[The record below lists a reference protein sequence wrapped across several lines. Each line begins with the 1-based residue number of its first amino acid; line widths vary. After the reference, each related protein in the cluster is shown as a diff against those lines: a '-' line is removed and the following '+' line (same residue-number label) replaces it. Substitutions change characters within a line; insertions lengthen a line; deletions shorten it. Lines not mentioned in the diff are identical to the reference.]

1 MKNNSDHKTFLSI
14 DKNKLSIVVLNS
26 DNNRIYKKESFL
38 KNSVSDLNFESLDS
52 FLNENI
58 FQIEKILNEFVNN
71 IFLIIDHS
79 DLFTIRLSIK
89 EKKDDILLS
98 TNSIKSLLIEAK
110 NQCKQ
115 TLQDFDIIHMK
126 IDEFYV
132 DDISYKNLPEQQNCK
147 NFSIDLSFICIPNII
162 SKNFEKILSNYEISL
177 SKILSYQYLTSFA
190 DNDKVD
196 NIYEIAHKI
205 LNGLNEN
212 EVFLVTKK
220 PKNVGFFEKFFNF
233 FN

>member
-1 MKNNSDHKTFLSI
+1 MIKI
-14 DKNKLSIVVLNS
+14 
-26 DNNRIYKKESFL
+26 
-38 KNSVSDLNFESLDS
+38 NSVSDLNFESLDS

-98 TNSIKSLLIEAK
+98 KNSINSLLIEAK

-115 TLQDFDIIHMK
+115 TLQDVDIIHMK

>member
-98 TNSIKSLLIEAK
+98 KNSINSLLIEAK

-115 TLQDFDIIHMK
+115 TLQDVDIIHMK

-177 SKILSYQYLTSFA
+177 SKILSYQYLTSFV
-190 DNDKVD
+190 DNDKID

>member
-1 MKNNSDHKTFLSI
+1 
-14 DKNKLSIVVLNS
+14 
-26 DNNRIYKKESFL
+26 
-38 KNSVSDLNFESLDS
+38 
-52 FLNENI
+52 LNENI

-98 TNSIKSLLIEAK
+98 KNSINSLLIEAK

-115 TLQDFDIIHMK
+115 TLQDVDIIHMK

>member
-1 MKNNSDHKTFLSI
+1 MKNNSNYKTFLSV
-14 DKNKLSIVVLNS
+14 DKNKFSIVVLNS
-26 DNNRIYKKESFL
+26 DNKSIYEKESFL
-38 KNSVSDLNFESLDS
+38 KNSVSDLNFETLDD
-52 FLNENI
+52 FLNQNI
-58 FQIEKILNEFVNN
+58 FKIEKILNEFVNN

-79 DLFTIRLSIK
+79 DLFTIGLSIK
-89 EKKDDILLS
+89 ERKDDIFLN
-98 TNSIKSLLIEAK
+98 TNSINSLLIEAK

-115 TLQDFDIIHMK
+115 TLKDIDIIHMK

-132 DDISYKNLPEQQNCK
+132 DNISYKNLPEQQICK

-162 SKNFEKILSNYEISL
+162 SKNFEKILSKYEISL
-177 SKILSYQYLTSFA
+177 SKILSYQYLASFA
-190 DNDKVD
+190 ESRKVN
-196 NIYEIAHKI
+196 NIHEIAYKI

-212 EVFLVTKK
+212 EVFLIAKK

>member
-98 TNSIKSLLIEAK
+98 KNSINSLLIEAK

-115 TLQDFDIIHMK
+115 TLQDVDIIHMK

>member
-58 FQIEKILNEFVNN
+58 CQIEKILNEFVNN

-98 TNSIKSLLIEAK
+98 KNSINSLLIEAK

-115 TLQDFDIIHMK
+115 TLQDVDIIHMK

>member
-38 KNSVSDLNFESLDS
+38 KNSVSDLNFEALDS

-98 TNSIKSLLIEAK
+98 KNSINSLLIEAK

-115 TLQDFDIIHMK
+115 TLQDVDIIHMK